1 MTLVKEFE
9 KMIGSFSA
17 NMVEEFGIEKSISKM
32 CDALNEIGNT
42 FAKEYFKNSL
52 SILNTK
58 VNFCRATGE
67 FIDVKKE
74 LAKVFKDSF
83 AALLNATED
92 DQLVYVARVLE
103 THLG

>member
-1 MTLVKEFE
+1 MTLTKGFE
-9 KMIGSFSA
+9 KMIGTFST
-17 NMVEEFGIEKSISKM
+17 NMVEELGIEKSIAKM

-58 VNFCRATGE
+58 VSFSRKVGE
-67 FIDVKKE
+67 YINVEEE
-74 LAKVFKDSF
+74 LAKVFKESF
-83 AALLNATED
+83 GALLNSTED